1 MRLDGDVR
9 MEEDTTS
16 VVLVGCAVARPAYMY
31 MYVTF
36 DLPVRVHVCV
46 MYIQSEN

>member
-16 VVLVGCAVARPAYMY
+16 VVLVGCVAAQLHCILTLTYLYMS
-31 MYVTF
+31 MYVH
-36 DLPVRVHVCV
+36 P
-46 MYIQSEN
+46 S